1 MSNIIKIALFKIK
14 LNKNNLFLSDF
25 KSLLSELSS
34 KLDNVDEQ
42 DTRVLDSFNNSETS
56 IWFDSFDYLKS
67 FSRDTI
73 FDDTVCFLLAKDMK
87 FQFVEDKEKKRI
99 KNMNI
104 KPKQNPK
111 IPAHCVYLEKD
122 NILLME
128 QTNITPT
135 EATLKRGIFKHN
147 KLKEE
152 DLTFLSINRED
163 ILERLSLF
171 MESIVSIELEDINL
185 EKYLGKSGGENN
197 KLYSILKHPETKMGA
212 KLFINSNDMR
222 SEAVN
227 FFYDTFHNI
236 GTQELKNIKITYKDE
251 HQKNDIIELY
261 KNLIFLK
268 IEKEVYHED
277 LSSLKKIEQR
287 VEYSKNIYKSM
298 IEAYQDEKNKS

>member
-1 MSNIIKIALFKIK
+1 MSNIIKIALFEVK
-14 LNKNNLFLSDF
+14 LNKNNLFLDDF
-25 KSLLSELSS
+25 TSLLSELSS
-34 KLDNVDEQ
+34 KLDNIDGQ

-67 FSRDTI
+67 FSEESI

-87 FQFVEDKEKKRI
+87 FQFIEDKETKRI
-99 KNMNI
+99 KNMPI

-111 IPAHCVYLEKD
+111 IPAHCIYLKKE

-128 QTNITPT
+128 QTHTTPT

-147 KLKEE
+147 KLKEG
-152 DLTFLSINRED
+152 DFTFVSVKRED

-171 MESIVSIELEDINL
+171 MEKIVSIELDDIHL
-185 EKYLGKSGGENN
+185 EKYLGKNGDENN
-197 KLYSILKHPETKMGA
+197 KLYNILKNPETKIGA

-222 SEAVN
+222 SEAVE
-227 FFYDTFHNI
+227 FFYDNFHNI
-236 GTQELKNIKITYKDE
+236 GTRELQNIKITYKDE

-268 IEKEVYHED
+268 IEKEIYHED
-277 LSSLKKIEQR
+277 LSALKKTEQR
-287 VEYSKNIYKSM
+287 MKYSKNIYKSM
-298 IEAYQDEKNKS
+298 IEAYQDEKNRN